1 MSHKRVVIAA
11 PILIVTG
18 GVTCGSWENR
28 DAPKPLQVSATHI
41 ASVELEAIDSRR
53 ENNGGE
59 G

>member
-18 GVTCGSWENR
+18 GVTCGSWETR

-41 ASVELEAIDSRR
+41 ASVELEAIDS
-53 ENNGGE
+53 
-59 G
+59 